1 MKLNKYTI
9 LKTILPLLLASFQ
22 PAQATG
28 SGGYW
33 LDHYPWEREIV
44 GIEYVSVQPKG
55 SESIASI
62 AGHAF
67 VRLIDTGPAAEN
79 WTIGFTVDVYD
90 ENGNARPMGALS
102 GLGVYKPYPLTIEI
116 RPLQQIGDH
125 YARFQNRT
133 MKRFAVPMTPEQRQQ
148 FVARVKELW
157 TQDMDPIGIGKYR
170 FLTQNCTTEISK
182 LFYHVFGKHPFLR
195 PKRDREDKV
204 VPAHFPHELGE
215 YGLVLPQ
222 IGTVTAETTDK
233 LDYETN

>member
-102 GLGVYKPYPLTIEI
+102 GL
-116 RPLQQIGDH
+116 
-125 YARFQNRT
+125 
-133 MKRFAVPMTPEQRQQ
+133 
-148 FVARVKELW
+148 
-157 TQDMDPIGIGKYR
+157 
-170 FLTQNCTTEISK
+170 
-182 LFYHVFGKHPFLR
+182 
-195 PKRDREDKV
+195 
-204 VPAHFPHELGE
+204 
-215 YGLVLPQ
+215 
-222 IGTVTAETTDK
+222 
-233 LDYETN
+233 